1 MFVID
6 VVLEEVSDKLSDYI
20 VELLKDAGSDT
31 CGSTFDVS
39 INKDKNYMMITFEK
53 DVPSVHEAYFDVIHE
68 LTDASV
74 INLVTTIERVL

>member
-6 VVLEEVSDKLSDYI
+6 VIVNEVPAALSDYI
-20 VELLKDAGSDT
+20 VEMLKEAGSDS

-53 DVPSVHEAYFDVIHE
+53 DVPSIHEAYFDVIHE

-74 INLVTTIERVL
+74 INLVTSIERAL

>member
-6 VVLEEVSDKLSDYI
+6 VIIEEVPETLSDYI

-39 INKDKNYMMITFEK
+39 MNKDKNYMMITFEK
-53 DVPSVHEAYFDVIHE
+53 DVPSVHEGYFDVVHE